1 MAIRHMFGTKRTNK
15 LDGDEKEIPVVEDG
29 AGNLIIMPQ
38 KEEVT
43 FRKIGLIGDVDEEKS
58 AELIQGL
65 YALKEMGKFEIPPAT
80 KRSKPKVGYDPIDFI
95 LSTHG
100 GSASDMFAIYD
111 VMRDVQGEGCEVHTF
126 GVGKVMS
133 AGVLLLAAGA
143 KGNRKIGKHCRV
155 MMHSVI
161 GGNSGPIFN
170 LENEMSEIRA
180 TQERYIAA
188 LKAETKMSIKQINN
202 FFNRHVDIYLSA
214 EEAVKLGIA
223 DIVI

>member
-1 MAIRHMFGTKRTNK
+1 MRNK
-15 LDGDEKEIPVVEDG
+15 VNKTGKISNEAEEIIQDEV
-29 AGNLIIMPQ
+29 GNNFIIMPPAEAEPQ
-38 KEEVT
+38 VK
-43 FRKIGLIGDVDEEKS
+43 FRKVGLIGDVNEEKS

-65 YALKEMGKFEIPPAT
+65 YALKELGRIEIPPAT
-80 KRSKPKVGYDPIDFI
+80 KRSKPKISYDPIDFI
-95 LSTHG
+95 ISTHG
-100 GSASDMFAIYD
+100 GSASDMFALYD
-111 VMRDVQGEGCEVHTF
+111 VMRDVRSDGCEIHTF

-133 AGVLLLAAGA
+133 AGVLLLAAGT
-143 KGNRKIGKHCRV
+143 KGKRKIGKHCRV

-188 LKAETKMSIKQINN
+188 LKAETKMSVKQINN

-223 DIVI
+223 DIVV